1 MKPYIKH
8 PDPAVQALAEA
19 YCATVDREYRPPGI
33 TDAGVQRVTAAWQQ
47 LRRALKPDEWVGVSL
62 THVRAWA
69 GRPIPAFLSD
79 SPAPPPAPEP
89 MKGHD
94 VESIFGDLF

>member
-1 MKPYIKH
+1 MKPYTKH
-8 PDPAVQALAEA
+8 SDPAVQALAEA

-33 TDAGVQRVTAAWQQ
+33 SDAGVQRVTAAWQR

-62 THVRAWA
+62 AHVRAWA

-79 SPAPPPAPEP
+79 SPAPQPLPAPEP
-89 MKGHD
+89 DWD
-94 VESIFGDLF
+94 VSALFDGLA